1 MAAVTC
7 GKALK
12 ALRQFKNT
20 QRKKKEREEQRKK
33 AIYEMNAFLF
43 YFIQLLIGIGVHSSV
58 HDKRHYFGFL
68 LVEYGIYISR
78 VVRLA
83 RFMFPY

>member
-1 MAAVTC
+1 
-7 GKALK
+7 
-12 ALRQFKNT
+12 
-20 QRKKKEREEQRKK
+20 
-33 AIYEMNAFLF
+33 MNAFLF

-83 RFMFPY
+83 RFMFPLLSKQARVVMRYPLKHCHVTTAEKR